1 VQAQQTYLQ
10 EHLNVAGYLSSTECA
25 LADDLTMAFSA
36 NDLEKLDKA
45 KRSTAMHALDFEVQ
59 ALCKSLSLFDACFT
73 DDVSTVQKLPPLP
86 KPTLTAPATSSTTTG
101 SAGGDSSKGKS
112 DLFAKPA
119 PKNTASAASP
129 AHNKPPP
136 PPPAPTAAADEL
148 NDFGEYEGSDSGE
161 PADLGD
167 VDIPDDTS
175 DAAEETNDFETAP
188 SEVKVEQEPAQADE
202 DEDEIDLS

>member
-1 VQAQQTYLQ
+1 MQAQQTYLQ

-86 KPTLTAPATSSTTTG
+86 TLTAPATSTTAG

-136 PPPAPTAAADEL
+136 PPPAPVPTAAADEL

-188 SEVKVEQEPAQADE
+188 IEVKVEQEPAQADE